1 MRLKVIVVVLLLVG
15 LIVTPMGAQE
25 EEVVIESGW
34 MEFRQGSESYWY
46 WYWLNADVMGHA
58 IEYSADSIWTIL
70 QEAGVGPEV
79 DFGEQGVFEPEEG
92 DILVYN
98 DLVLE
103 IEGLCIWV
111 AWHFELAD
119 EFVFVLRDDEPCGD
133 EFHPNLGTFVV
144 YADEA
149 EEFFAIDRFIHPYR
163 YD

>member
-1 MRLKVIVVVLLLVG
+1 MRLKRIVILLLLVG
-15 LIVTPMGAQE
+15 LIVVPTGAQQ

-34 MEFRQGSESYWY
+34 VEFRQGLEWQLF
-46 WYWLNADVMGHA
+46 WLGADITGPA
-58 IEYSADSIWTIL
+58 IEFSADSIWTIL

-79 DFGEQGVFEPEEG
+79 DFGEQGIFEPEIG

-103 IEGLCIWV
+103 IDGLCVWV

-144 YADEA
+144 YADKA
-149 EEFFAIDRFIHPYR
+149 EPIFAIDRLVHPYR